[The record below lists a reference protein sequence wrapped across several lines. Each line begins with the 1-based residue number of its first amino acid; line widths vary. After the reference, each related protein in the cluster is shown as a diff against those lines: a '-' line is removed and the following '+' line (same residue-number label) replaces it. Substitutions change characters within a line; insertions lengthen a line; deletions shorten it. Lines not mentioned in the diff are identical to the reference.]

1 MAAEKE
7 YLTKEKLDELTRELD
22 FLKTGRR
29 KEIAEKLEFAKSLGD
44 LSENAEYQEAREDQA
59 ATEERILKLQN
70 ILSGAIIITKK
81 KGDDVLRIGS
91 TVIVEREGEKQSRQY
106 QIVGSEEADMAG
118 GKISNKSPIGEALL
132 GKARG
137 ETVVFDTPG
146 GKTTYKIIDI
156 K

>member
-1 MAAEKE
+1 MTPDKAYLSQEKFEELRKELE
-7 YLTKEKLDELTRELD
+7 YLTTVRRREV
-22 FLKTGRR
+22 
-29 KEIAEKLEFAKSLGD
+29 AAKLEFAKSLGD

-91 TVIVEREGEKQSRQY
+91 TVVVERVGEKQSRQY

-118 GKISNKSPIGEALL
+118 GKISNKSPNSGDP
-132 GKARG
+132 
-137 ETVVFDTPG
+137 F
-146 GKTTYKIIDI
+146 
-156 K
+156 

>member
-132 GKARG
+132 GKAKG

-146 GKTTYKIIDI
+146 GKTT
-156 K
+156 

>member
-44 LSENAEYQEAREDQA
+44 LSENAEFQEAREDQA

-132 GKARG
+132 GKAKG

>member
-7 YLTKEKLDELTRELD
+7 YLTKEKLDELTLELD

-70 ILSGAIIITKK
+70 ILSSAIIITKK
-81 KGDDVLRIGS
+81 KGDDVIRIGS
-91 TVIVEREGEKQSRQY
+91 TVIVERAGEKQSRQY

-132 GKARG
+132 GKGKG

-146 GKTTYKIIDI
+146 GKTTYAIIDI

>member
-132 GKARG
+132 GKAKG

>member
-29 KEIAEKLEFAKSLGD
+29 KELAEKLEFAKSLGD

-91 TVIVEREGEKQSRQY
+91 TVVVERVGEKQSRQY

-132 GKARG
+132 GKAKG

>member
-91 TVIVEREGEKQSRQY
+91 TVVVERVGEKQSRQY

-118 GKISNKSPIGEALL
+118 GKKSKKNTHREGLFWQAE
-132 GKARG
+132 RR
-137 ETVVFDTPG
+137 
-146 GKTTYKIIDI
+146 
-156 K
+156 